1 MAIKGISGDIM
12 SIISNQGDSDAL
24 QNFIDSQ
31 AATLNTDS
39 PFALAQVQA
48 DMLAKL
54 KQKKPVIFE
63 YVKNA
68 SNGVIEWAKPIELY
82 VNPNR
87 ISISTQKLK
96 GKQVT
101 RGGIFYNMW
110 GDDHWTMQI
119 SGVTGL
125 SGMKGIEQL
134 EEAYHASG
142 TLLRYQNYGPEK
154 LNNGN
159 LKDVGKFQ
167 TIDFS
172 DPYSIVNAAV
182 GANSTN
188 RLDEI
193 ENEMNQKLSK
203 MLSTYDYTKFR
214 NIMKTLGALK
224 NQFYNA
230 EIASKVSELSNKLAN
245 VKDKQSIY
253 TNVVDF
259 FKSNGLLKTMDS
271 SIVNNFAFEMSRNI
285 TIDESAYIDKATT
298 RDVSSDL
305 KSIYEVNRFLADL
318 KETQS
323 YDLLYS
329 QASTEVDV
337 NNTNSKI
344 AYLSVKRASALAAHL
359 KNLKDYYTREAV
371 IRNNLTQYANDTSN
385 SEFADLWRPRRV
397 ICYFENRAYIG
408 HFENFSFNR
417 DAVSNLIN
425 YEMRFVVER
434 MIVGQPD

>member
-31 AATLNTDS
+31 AATFNTDS
-39 PFALAQVQA
+39 PFAAAQIQA
-48 DMLAKL
+48 DLLSKL

-68 SNGVIEWAKPIELY
+68 SNGVVEWAPPIELY
-82 VNPNR
+82 INPSR

-96 GKQVT
+96 SKQVT

-125 SGMKGIEQL
+125 SGMRGIEQL

-154 LNNGN
+154 LSNDN
-159 LKDVGKFQ
+159 LNKVGKFQ

-172 DPYSIVNAAV
+172 DPYSIVNSAV
-182 GANSTN
+182 NANSSS
-188 RLDEI
+188 RLEEI
-193 ENEMNQKLSK
+193 EATMNEKLAKLLTPSEFN
-203 MLSTYDYTKFR
+203 KFKSV
-214 NIMKTLGALK
+214 MKTIGALK

-230 EIASKVSELSNKLAN
+230 EIAAKVNEISNKLAN
-245 VKDKQSIY
+245 VKDKQVLYDNAIL
-253 TNVVDF
+253 F
-259 FKSNGLLKTMDS
+259 FGGNGLLRSMDS
-271 SIVNNFAFEMSRNI
+271 SVVNAFSYEMSKNI
-285 TIDESAYIDKATT
+285 TNDESDYIDKNTT
-298 RDVSSDL
+298 RDISDDL
-305 KSIYEVNRFLADL
+305 NSIYEVSKFQAELNSLNSSDILSSLA
-318 KETQS
+318 
-323 YDLLYS
+323 
-329 QASTEVDV
+329 ATEVD
-337 NNTNSKI
+337 TDSINSRI
-344 AYLSVKRASALAAHL
+344 AYLSVKRANALTEHL
-359 KNLKDYYTREAV
+359 KNLKDYYTREAI
-371 IRNNLTQYANDTSN
+371 IRNNLTQYVNDTSN
-385 SEFADLWRPRRV
+385 SEFADLWRPRRI
-397 ICYFENRAYIG
+397 ICYFEDRAYVG
-408 HFENFSFNR
+408 HFESFNFNR

-434 MIVGQPD
+434 MIVGQPR